1 MTAGRTAAEKIVGRL
16 AGRDVK
22 AGDLVVCPVDGVM
35 ATDGNAPLAIRI
47 FERELAGRGT
57 RTFDPERVAMVIDHC
72 GPSPNDGTSNLQ
84 NTMRAFARDRGARMF
99 DIGAG
104 ISHVVLPESGLALP
118 GTLVVGSDSHSTTYG
133 ALNCLGTGMGST
145 DIAVAMLTGK
155 VWLRV
160 PRTYR
165 VTLAGALKPPAT
177 PKDLVLEL
185 LRRIGVDGADYM
197 CLEID
202 GPGLAGLSLDARL
215 TICSMTIEMG
225 AKTALMP
232 ADAAVAGYLAARS
245 LPPGRPAW
253 SDPGA
258 HCHRAIEVDL
268 GEVVPL
274 VALPHD
280 LTRIVPA
287 GSVDL
292 PIQQAFIGTCTNSRL
307 EDLRAAA
314 AVLRGRSI
322 HPGVRL
328 IVSPGSR
335 EVYLAAMREGLV
347 ETFVEFGGVVT
358 PPGCGPCVGTHLGI
372 PADGELVLSTAN
384 RNFRGRMG
392 NRLASIAIGSPETV
406 AASAVLGRVATRE
419 LLT

>member
-1 MTAGRTAAEKIVGRL
+1 MPREQTVAEKILGRL
-16 AGRDVK
+16 AGRDVE
-22 AGDLVVCPVDGVM
+22 AGDLVICPADVVM
-35 ATDGNAPLAIRI
+35 ATDGNGPLAIRI
-47 FERELAGRGT
+47 FERDLSGT
-57 RTFDPERVAMVIDHC
+57 RTFDPERVVLVIDHC
-72 GPSPNDGTSNLQ
+72 GPSPNEGTSNLQ
-84 NTMRAFARDRGARMF
+84 NSMRRFAEACGARLF
-99 DIGAG
+99 DIGSG
-104 ISHVVLPESGLALP
+104 ISHVVLPEVGLAMP
-118 GTLVVGSDSHSTTYG
+118 GMLVLGSDSHSVTYG
-133 ALNCLGTGMGST
+133 ALNCFGTGMGST

-155 VWLRV
+155 AWLRV
-160 PRTYR
+160 PQTYQ
-165 VTLAGALKPPAT
+165 VVLTGALRPSAT
-177 PKDLVLEL
+177 AKDLVLEL

-197 CLEID
+197 CLELD

-215 TICSMTIEMG
+215 TICSMVIEMG
-225 AKTALMP
+225 AKTAIMP
-232 ADAAVAGYLAARS
+232 ADDTVISYLAARS
-245 LPPGRPAW
+245 LPVGNPTW

-258 HCHRAIEVDL
+258 SYRHTIEVDL

-280 LTRIVPA
+280 MTRIVPA
-287 GSVDL
+287 DSVDL

-314 AVLRGRSI
+314 AVLRGRHI

-328 IVSPGSR
+328 IVTPGSR
-335 EVYLAAMREGLV
+335 GVYLEAIREGLV
-347 ETFVEFGGVVT
+347 ETFIEFGGVVT

-372 PADGELVLSTAN
+372 PADGELVVSTAN

-392 NRLASIAIGSPETV
+392 NREASIVLGSPETV